1 MNSILHRSSMI
12 LLLSSAVIGCAIVDP
27 QRPAISSVTIGSSP
41 YMRGDLGT
49 LTYRAVD
56 LMLASAPEVTPATP
70 IIVVS
75 IADAQNVDTT
85 TPLGN
90 IMADMIRTRIAQRGH
105 TVSEI
110 RLRSAIS
117 FNKGEG
123 EFLLSRNR
131 HALMPAPNAG
141 AIVMGTYA
149 TSYSSVYVSVKIISA
164 MDARII
170 AGADFVVPLRD
181 AGGLMLSSEEH

>member
-1 MNSILHRSSMI
+1 MNAILRRFSMI
-12 LLLSSAVIGCAIVDP
+12 LPLSLAVIGCAIIDP
-27 QRPAISSVTIGSSP
+27 QSPATSSVTIGSSP

-49 LTYRAVD
+49 LTYRAID
-56 LMLASAPEVTPATP
+56 LMLAAAPEVTAATP
-70 IIVVS
+70 MIVAS

-90 IMADMIRTRIAQRGH
+90 IIADMIRTRIAQSGH

-110 RLRSAIS
+110 RLRGAIS

-131 HALMPAPNAG
+131 HTLMSPPSAA
-141 AIVMGTYA
+141 AIVTGTYA
-149 TSYSSVYVSVKIISA
+149 ASYNSVYVSIKLISA
-164 MDARII
+164 TDARII

-181 AGGLMLSSEEH
+181 AGGLMLTSQEH